1 MLSIPSSSA
10 ALAAHPSALL
20 ADGSAGSSLSGLLPI
35 ILMFAVI
42 YFIVLRPMSKQEKDR
57 KKRVEGLKKG
67 DQVVLQGGILGRISN
82 ADDPK
87 IAVVEL
93 ADRVKVRVLKSKIED
108 LQDSVLK
115 DDKDAPKKDDKA
127 EKADKKDDKA
137 SEKAEKASDKPEKA
151 DKASDKAKEP
161 SDQDND
167 KDARKGA

>member
-1 MLSIPSSSA
+1 MMPSISSFSA
-10 ALAAHPSALL
+10 ALASHHGTLL
-20 ADGSAGSSLSGLLPI
+20 ADGAAGSSLSGLLPI

-93 ADRVKVRVLKSKIED
+93 ADRVRVRVLKSKIED

-115 DDKDAPKKDDKA
+115 DDKDASKKDEKAASKKDDK
-127 EKADKKDDKA
+127 D
-137 SEKAEKASDKPEKA
+137 EKA
-151 DKASDKAKEP
+151 DKAVEKADKAADKAKESSEP
-161 SDQDND
+161 DND

>member
-1 MLSIPSSSA
+1 MLSIFSSPGP
-10 ALAAHPSALL
+10 LV
-20 ADGSAGSSLSGLLPI
+20 ADGAAAGGSAFGGLLPI

-67 DQVVLQGGILGRISN
+67 DQIVLQGGILGRISN

-108 LQDSVLK
+108 LQESVLK
-115 DDKDAPKKDDKA
+115 DEKDKSDK
-127 EKADKKDDKA
+127 DKKDDKA
-137 SEKAEKASDKPEKA
+137 AAKDDKSDKKA
-151 DKASDKAKEP
+151 DKAKADEKAKADDKADDKA
-161 SDQDND
+161 D
-167 KDARKGA
+167 KDDKDEDAQKGA

>member
-1 MLSIPSSSA
+1 MLSISSSPA
-10 ALAAHPSALL
+10 TLLADPATLL
-20 ADGSAGSSLSGLLPI
+20 ADGSAAGGLGGLLPI

-82 ADDPK
+82 TDDPK

-93 ADRVKVRVLKSKIED
+93 ADRIRVRVLKSKIED
-108 LQDSVLK
+108 LQDTVLK

-127 EKADKKDDKA
+127 EKAEKAEKADKP
-137 SEKAEKASDKPEKA
+137 SEKAEKADKPSDKPKESSEQ
-151 DKASDKAKEP
+151 DK
-161 SDQDND
+161 D